1 MSYCVNCGVELDASA
16 RACPLCGTPVVNPR
30 APVQPDAPLPFP
42 ERRAEVAPVD
52 RRGAGLT
59 VTVMLAAAAACC
71 AVLNRFF
78 FFPEV
83 PWSAYAV
90 GGIFVFW
97 VLVVSPLLWRAH
109 PAARA
114 ALSIAAALAYTAL
127 VAFLT
132 HGWGWYVRLALPV
145 ALAVCAAAAVPCV
158 TAAMHRSIL
167 AVTMSA
173 LAALTVFLV
182 VLEALIDVF
191 LTGRFAPGWSLICAA
206 VGVVMVATL
215 IVVRL
220 RPRLREEV
228 RKRFHI

>member
-78 FFPEV
+78 FFPQA

-97 VLVVSPLLWRAH
+97 VLVVSPLLWRC
-109 PAARA
+109 
-114 ALSIAAALAYTAL
+114 LLYTS
-127 VAFLT
+127 
-132 HGWGWYVRLALPV
+132 P
-145 ALAVCAAAAVPCV
+145 
-158 TAAMHRSIL
+158 S
-167 AVTMSA
+167 
-173 LAALTVFLV
+173 
-182 VLEALIDVF
+182 
-191 LTGRFAPGWSLICAA
+191 
-206 VGVVMVATL
+206 
-215 IVVRL
+215 
-220 RPRLREEV
+220 PRD
-228 RKRFHI
+228 

>member
-1 MSYCVNCGVELDASA
+1 MSYCVNCGVELDTSA
-16 RACPLCGTPVVNPR
+16 RACPLCGTPVLNPR
-30 APVQPDAPLPFP
+30 APVSPDAPLPFP
-42 ERRAEVAPVD
+42 ERRAEVAPAD

-59 VTVMLAAAAACC
+59 VTVMLSAAAACC

-78 FFPEV
+78 FSPDV
-83 PWSAYAV
+83 PWSVYSV

-97 VLVVSPLLWRAH
+97 VIFVSPLLWRAH

-114 ALSIAAALAYTAL
+114 ALNVAAALAYTAL
-127 VAFLT
+127 IALLT
-132 HGWGWYVRLALPV
+132 RGWGWYVRLALPV
-145 ALAVCAAAAVPCV
+145 ALAAAAAAAVPCV
-158 TAAMHRSIL
+158 TAALHRSIL
-167 AVTMSA
+167 GVAMSA
-173 LAALTVFLV
+173 LASLTVFLV

-215 IVVRL
+215 LAVRL